1 MTELTLRDYLYL
13 LGLTLVIVSVFLY
26 VRSRRIKNKKFR
38 SFLAGRI
45 LAEKALNDDP
55 MNFKSRNEALE
66 YVKIK
71 VYVFREKY
79 AAANGHGFMGSV
91 SKTCNKLVDD
101 LCAYRV
107 IPESVYS
114 TWR

>member
-1 MTELTLRDYLYL
+1 MPETLRDYLSL
-13 LGLTLVIVSVFLY
+13 LGLTLVILSVFLS

-38 SFLAGRI
+38 SFLVGRI
-45 LAEKALNDDP
+45 LAEKALNYDS

-71 VYVFREKY
+71 VYEFNEKY
-79 AAANGHGFMGSV
+79 AAVNGHGFMGSV
-91 SKTCNKLVDD
+91 SRTCNNLVDD

-107 IPESVYS
+107 IPKSVYS